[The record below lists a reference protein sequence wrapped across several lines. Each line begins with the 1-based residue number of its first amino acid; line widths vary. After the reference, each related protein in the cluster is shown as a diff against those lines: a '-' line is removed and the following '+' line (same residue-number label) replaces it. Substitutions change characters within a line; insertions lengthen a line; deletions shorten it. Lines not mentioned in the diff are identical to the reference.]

1 MKQLFGDRWRK
12 IGNNNKNKFKKSQTF
27 NNWEN
32 DIRLYKG
39 TIYNSIDSGDSYECD
54 GEDI

>member
-12 IGNNNKNKFKKSQTF
+12 IGNNNKNNLRRSQTL